1 MESNEQVD
9 RVIPLSSALSRRRE
23 NSGIQTTEQQLRDI
37 LEDVVQEQVSAK
49 ISRLECSINRM
60 ISQFE
65 GIHNGDASDAALR
78 VTTDRDAVDLASVS
92 LEIPTDDY
100 YKYTCSDLEEK
111 LNSPR
116 HIILQKI
123 KDLKLRGNLDFH
135 KPIKTGKTSYAQK
148 WSEEALIHLKI
159 ALKSDLQEVVSELA

>member
-9 RVIPLSSALSRRRE
+9 RVTPLSSALSRRRE
-23 NSGIQTTEQQLRDI
+23 NSRIQTTEQQLRDI

-65 GIHNGDASDAALR
+65 GIHNGDASDAELR

-92 LEIPTDDY
+92 LEIPTDD
-100 YKYTCSDLEEK
+100 
-111 LNSPR
+111 
-116 HIILQKI
+116 
-123 KDLKLRGNLDFH
+123 
-135 KPIKTGKTSYAQK
+135 
-148 WSEEALIHLKI
+148 
-159 ALKSDLQEVVSELA
+159 